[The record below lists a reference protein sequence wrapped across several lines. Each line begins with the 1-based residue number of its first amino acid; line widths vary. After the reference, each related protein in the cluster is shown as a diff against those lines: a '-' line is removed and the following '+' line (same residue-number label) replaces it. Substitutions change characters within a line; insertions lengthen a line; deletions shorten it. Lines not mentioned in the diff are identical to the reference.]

1 MKKTRVLICGVSGFI
16 GRNLFEHFNRLGGD
30 YEISGTYFK
39 NPPTIPVP
47 NMFRYDLR
55 DLKQAMSAVKNM
67 DIVINAAAMTD
78 GVGVFSK
85 ENKAVFYAK
94 ANNLINANLAEAVFI
109 NGVKNF
115 VFLSCT
121 VMYPSSAKPVSE
133 NGVDISFFHPKYLI
147 PAKMK
152 LFGEERCRYF
162 ADWNSNSTK
171 YTVIR
176 HTNIYGPHDKFDLK
190 RGHVLSATVEKAMTC
205 DNEITVW
212 GRGQESRDFL
222 YIDDLIEFIKKA
234 VELQKS
240 NFEIFNAGSGKTYSV
255 NELVN
260 IIIACSG
267 KKLNIVHDTTK
278 PSVDAQMNI
287 SSEKAKRLLGWK
299 AQIELREGILKTL
312 KWYKLNHHHPQ

>member
-1 MKKTRVLICGVSGFI
+1 MGRTRILICGASGFI
-16 GRNLFEHFNRLGGD
+16 GRNLFEYFNRLSDD
-30 YEISGTYFK
+30 YEIYGTYFK
-39 NPPTIPVP
+39 NQPAIPVP
-47 NMFRYDLR
+47 NIFRCDLR
-55 DLKQAMSAVKNM
+55 DPTQTTSALKNM

-78 GVGVFSK
+78 GVGVFSEEK
-85 ENKAVFYAK
+85 KAVSYAR
-94 ANNLINANLAEAVFI
+94 ANNLINSNLANVAFI
-109 NGVKNF
+109 NDVKYF

-152 LFGEERCRYF
+152 LFGEECCRYF
-162 ADWNSNSTK
+162 AGLGSNTTR

-222 YIDDLIEFIKKA
+222 YIDDLIDFIKKA

-240 NFEIFNAGSGKTYSV
+240 NFEIFNAGSEKTYSV

-267 KKLNIVHDTTK
+267 KKLNIIHDTTK
-278 PSVDAQMNI
+278 PSVETQMNI

-299 AQIELREGILKTL
+299 AQTELREGILKTL
-312 KWYKLNHHHPQ
+312 KWYKLNRHHPQ